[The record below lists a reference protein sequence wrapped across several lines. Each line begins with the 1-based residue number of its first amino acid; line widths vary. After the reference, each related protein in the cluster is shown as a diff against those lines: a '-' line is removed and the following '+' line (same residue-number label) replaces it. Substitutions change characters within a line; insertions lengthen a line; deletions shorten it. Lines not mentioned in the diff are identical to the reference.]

1 MGGDLT
7 TACFY
12 DQASG
17 KVVAQTGYNRGK
29 ANVQLENTQQDMHDF
44 QVPDCNLHCNASKY
58 YDLQLT

>member
-44 QVPDCNLHCNASKY
+44 QVPTFTIKLY
-58 YDLQLT
+58 LRMVY

>member
-44 QVPDCNLHCNASKY
+44 QVPKL
-58 YDLQLT
+58 